1 MVMTLEKKM
10 EDNKLSGKIMKKVRA
25 IFLLRRLALPS
36 FVFLASVVVIVFTVS
51 VSNVLANMPDLF
63 NVQAVIRFFVT
74 AFAHTDIVIK
84 SALVAGLVFLALTLK
99 GAMESKRLSMRLERA

>member
-1 MVMTLEKKM
+1 MTLTQ
-10 EDNKLSGKIMKKVRA
+10 KIMKKVRT
-25 IFLLRRLALPS
+25 IFILRRLALPS
-36 FVFLASVVVIVFTVS
+36 AVFVMSVAIIVSTVS
-51 VSNVLANMPDLF
+51 VSNVIANMPDLF
-63 NVQAVIRFFVT
+63 NIQAVIRFFVT